1 MAAIHTGDDIGTA
14 PSTAATHD
22 AGTDHSNE
30 RDSIAGALERLQA
43 AVDRR
48 PGFGRATNTVT
59 AYLGGGV
66 RCVAVERPWE
76 FDSDLPP
83 ALGGEHAAPS
93 PSEFVRAALANCLAM
108 GYRLRAAERG
118 IELRSVRVTVE
129 TESEVRGMLRH
140 DADVP
145 PGVTAVR
152 YHVEIDSPAD
162 DHEIEALVDDADQLS
177 PVLDMLRRPQIIDRT
192 VSSTHEEG

>member
-1 MAAIHTGDDIGTA
+1 MGTA

-30 RDSIAGALERLQA
+30 RDSIVGALERLQA
-43 AVDRR
+43 AVDRK

-76 FDSDLPP
+76 IDSDLPP

-129 TESEVRGMLRH
+129 TESEVRRVEYLASIEPYRDGERYRI
-140 DADVP
+140 
-145 PGVTAVR
+145 PGEFVIVNAR
-152 YHVEIDSPAD
+152 PRGPGSPAA
-162 DHEIEALVDDADQLS
+162 DHERLTTA
-177 PVLDMLRRPQIIDRT
+177 T
-192 VSSTHEEG
+192 TST